1 MSRKIENAKK
11 LYIRGIEKGEIEEVQ
26 KYYMGNTYTQHSTGV
41 PDEKEGFRVFFNDF
55 FKRYPERKIE
65 IVRAIEDGNYVFLH
79 VHQYLNGGASQWI
92 TADMFKTDAED
103 RMIEHWDVID
113 YYPLKDIKIDPI
125 YGDFLI
131 KDLEKTIENKKIVR
145 RFLVDILQNKDY
157 DRFYDYVS
165 IDLVQHNQEI
175 NQGGKEYKNYLMNHN
190 VEYDFIFK
198 VMGQGNYVVSYS
210 KVMIDN
216 EFYAQFD
223 IFRLED
229 GKIVEHWDNKE
240 IVPNKIDLVNLG
252 KF

>member
-41 PDEKEGFRVFFNDF
+41 PDEKEGFKVFFNDF

-131 KDLEKTIENKKIVR
+131 KDLEKTIENKK
-145 RFLVDILQNKDY
+145 
-157 DRFYDYVS
+157 
-165 IDLVQHNQEI
+165 
-175 NQGGKEYKNYLMNHN
+175 
-190 VEYDFIFK
+190 
-198 VMGQGNYVVSYS
+198 
-210 KVMIDN
+210 
-216 EFYAQFD
+216 
-223 IFRLED
+223 
-229 GKIVEHWDNKE
+229 
-240 IVPNKIDLVNLG
+240 
-252 KF
+252 